1 MSNGGSG
8 QAVTFDVQYREGL
21 SRLTTFFRYF
31 TVLPHAIVFALWGYA
46 VYFATIGQWFVAVF
60 TGKRSRG
67 IWDFQRSW
75 LAYGSRVQSYTDLT
89 HDVWPRFGAQW
100 GDEPVAFDHEYVEQ
114 ADRLTS
120 ALRLIWAIPAII
132 ILTVIGI
139 GAAVV
144 VVISWFAIL
153 FTGRMPRGM
162 FDFVVR
168 YLRYALNVSAY
179 ELLMTDTYPRYD
191 GSGSVGMLPP
201 GDHGGGRGTYGQV
214 PQWTSQQAPPTAP
227 PPVAPGQPLPPPSG
241 PPA

>member
-1 MSNGGSG
+1 MDNGGSG

-31 TVLPHAIVFALWGYA
+31 TVLPHAIVFAVWGYG

-75 LAYGSRVQSYTDLT
+75 LAYGSRVNSYAYLT
-89 HDVWPRFGAQW
+89 HDVFPRFGGTW
-100 GDEPVAFDHEYVEQ
+100 GDEPVAFGTEYVEK

-120 ALRLIWAIPAII
+120 ALRILWVIPAMIV
-132 ILTVIGI
+132 LWVLSIGL
-139 GAAVV
+139 AVV
-144 VVISWFAIL
+144 VFISWFAIL

-162 FDFVVR
+162 FDFAVR
-168 YLRYALNVSAY
+168 VLRCSLNTMAY
-179 ELLMTDTYPRYD
+179 ELLMTDSYPRYD
-191 GSGSVGMLPP
+191 GSGPVGTLPP
-201 GDHGGGRGTYGQV
+201 GDHGSGRGGYGQV
-214 PQWTSQQAPPTAP
+214 PQWTSTPPGA
-227 PPVAPGQPLPPPSG
+227 GQPLPPPSG

>member
-21 SRLTTFFRYF
+21 NRLTTFFRYF
-31 TVLPHAIVFALWGYA
+31 TALPHAIVWAVWGYA

-75 LAYGSRVQSYTDLT
+75 LAYGSRVESYLYLT
-89 HDVWPRFGAQW
+89 HDVWPRFGADW
-100 GDEPVAFDHEYVEQ
+100 GDEPVAFDHRYVEE
-114 ADRLTS
+114 ANRLTS
-120 ALRLIWAIPAII
+120 ALRILWAIPAMIV
-132 ILTVIGI
+132 LWVLSIGM
-139 GAAVV
+139 VV
-144 VVISWFAIL
+144 VVAISWFAIL
-153 FTGRMPRGM
+153 FTGRMPRSM

-168 YLRYALNVSAY
+168 VLRYALNTLAY

-191 GSGSVGMLPP
+191 GTTPVGALPP
-201 GDHGGGRGTYGQV
+201 GDHGSGPGAYGQV
-214 PQWTSQQAPPTAP
+214 PQWDQAPQWSAAP
-227 PPVAPGQPLPPPSG
+227 PPAPGQPLPPPSG